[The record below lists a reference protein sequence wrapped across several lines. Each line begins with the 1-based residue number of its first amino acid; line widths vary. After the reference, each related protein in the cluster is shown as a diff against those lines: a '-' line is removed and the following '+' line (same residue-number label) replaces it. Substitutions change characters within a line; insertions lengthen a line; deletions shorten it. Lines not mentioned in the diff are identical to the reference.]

1 MNLVVQKFGGSSMG
15 TVDRIKHVAG
25 RVAARR
31 REGAHLVVVVSAM
44 QGETDRLLRL
54 AEAVSETP
62 DLREADQL
70 VATGEQVAAALLA
83 LALRSMG
90 VAARSM
96 TGAQMRLR
104 TDGIFSKARVQ
115 SLDRETVY
123 KFLNAGEVVVATGFQ
138 GIDAH
143 GNLTTLGRGGSDT
156 SAVAIAAA
164 LSALECEI
172 YTDVDGVY
180 TADPNVCKDAR
191 KIEAI
196 TFDEMMEMASLGSKV
211 LQIRSVELGMNHNV
225 PIRVRST
232 FSEDPGTLVQADND
246 AIERVNVRGI
256 SHTKNEAKLT
266 VRRVPDKPGVASQI
280 FTSLAQAGIN
290 VDVIVQNISE
300 AGTTDLS
307 FTVGRT
313 DRRQAEEILRTVAGA
328 IGAERVEVADDIGK
342 VSIVGVGMM
351 SHPGVAAS
359 MFEAL
364 HKANVNIQI
373 ITTSEIKVT
382 CVVRRDD
389 TEKAVL
395 ALHNAFDLGKA
406 PAPKAA
412 APRVKAAAPR
422 AKVAAAKPR
431 AAAARKAK
439 KKR

>member
-1 MNLVVQKFGGSSMG
+1 MNLVIQKFGGSSMG
-15 TVDRIKHVAG
+15 SVDRIKHVAS

-31 REGAHLVVVVSAM
+31 REGADLVVVVSAM
-44 QGETDRLLRL
+44 QGETDRLLKL
-54 AEAVSETP
+54 AEAVSDTP
-62 DLREADQL
+62 DLRETDQL

-83 LALRSMG
+83 LALRASG
-90 VAARSM
+90 VPARSL

-104 TDGIFSKARVQ
+104 TDGIFSKARVR
-115 SLDRETVY
+115 SLDRDIVY
-123 KFLNAGEVVVATGFQ
+123 AALRAGEVVVATGFQ

-180 TADPNVCKDAR
+180 TADPNICKDAR
-191 KIEAI
+191 KLDAI

-232 FSEDPGTLVQADND
+232 FSDDPGTLVQADGD

-256 SHTKNEAKLT
+256 SHTKHEAKLT
-266 VRRVPDKPGVASQI
+266 VRRVPDRPGTAAQI
-280 FTSLAQAGIN
+280 FTALAEAGIN

-313 DRRQAEEILRTVAGA
+313 DRRQAEDILRRVAEA

-382 CVVRRDD
+382 CVVQRGD

-395 ALHNAFDLGKA
+395 ALHSAFDLGRAKASPKPKPKPKPAATRKKA
-406 PAPKAA
+406 PRRPASKT
-412 APRVKAAAPR
+412 R
-422 AKVAAAKPR
+422 
-431 AAAARKAK
+431 
-439 KKR
+439 